1 MSHAAI
7 GAIFAGFRVQRV
19 IGSGAMGD
27 VYLAE
32 DIRSGDEV
40 ALKVLRAELTED
52 ERFRRRFE
60 REGAIAIRLDDPGVA
75 RTIAAGEADGR
86 LYLAMAY
93 VEGSNLREI
102 LRSDAPLDLERALAL
117 VAQVADAL
125 DAAHRAGLV
134 HRDVKPANVL
144 VTGARGD
151 ERTLVCDFGLARH
164 VSSVSSLTSD
174 RGFVGTIDYV
184 PPEQI
189 EGGTVDR
196 RADIYSLGCLLYEC
210 LTGTKPF
217 ERDSELAIVFAH
229 LNDPPPKATE
239 RRPELPEAFDEVF
252 AKALAKAPDDRFD
265 SCRDLVQA
273 ARAASRGE
281 PLPRARGRRLL
292 ALAAAI
298 VVVAAIAAGSTIALE
313 SSSAHVKASIT
324 QTSIDGVPLGHNPS
338 WYKHRLGP
346 AVASTLALPNYTAL
360 HFQQPEIAAY
370 LPRVG
375 KPATIILTT
384 WNRNFRTAAGIGP
397 CSTLA
402 AMRGAYGDRVAP
414 EAHAMHGR
422 TIWAWKLG
430 RSILFET
437 QNHRTISA
445 VVLFRLWHEG
455 WAHYVGANDTACE

>member
-1 MSHAAI
+1 MNALPPSERIRRGMSHAAI

-151 ERTLVCDFGLARH
+151 E
-164 VSSVSSLTSD
+164 
-174 RGFVGTIDYV
+174 
-184 PPEQI
+184 
-189 EGGTVDR
+189 
-196 RADIYSLGCLLYEC
+196 
-210 LTGTKPF
+210 
-217 ERDSELAIVFAH
+217 
-229 LNDPPPKATE
+229 
-239 RRPELPEAFDEVF
+239 
-252 AKALAKAPDDRFD
+252 
-265 SCRDLVQA
+265 
-273 ARAASRGE
+273 
-281 PLPRARGRRLL
+281 
-292 ALAAAI
+292 
-298 VVVAAIAAGSTIALE
+298 
-313 SSSAHVKASIT
+313 
-324 QTSIDGVPLGHNPS
+324 
-338 WYKHRLGP
+338 
-346 AVASTLALPNYTAL
+346 
-360 HFQQPEIAAY
+360 
-370 LPRVG
+370 
-375 KPATIILTT
+375 
-384 WNRNFRTAAGIGP
+384 
-397 CSTLA
+397 
-402 AMRGAYGDRVAP
+402 
-414 EAHAMHGR
+414 
-422 TIWAWKLG
+422 
-430 RSILFET
+430 
-437 QNHRTISA
+437 
-445 VVLFRLWHEG
+445 
-455 WAHYVGANDTACE
+455 